1 MTRQCKSSRGCWSEN
16 VTNQA
21 VEQVALSRAWVLE
34 RLMRHAQVCLGEI
47 PLRLKMRKAHSADVV
62 ELETHQPDAS
72 AANRALE
79 LLGREL
85 NLFSE
90 KKEVGKPG
98 EFDHLSDDEL
108 MKWIESQSEAVR
120 ELERQLLP
128 PPGKRH
134 TLCNECLIVYV
145 SIMMHED
152 REWFEKEV
160 EASRATSTATQA
172 KAGGDCPCDWNG
184 KRGSSQLLALW
195 PWWFP
200 QGGSYRL
207 GIYVTCTPNPNAY
220 CSRFALLCRSWL
232 GTSRRADHLAS
243 SLLAL
248 ELHATSWSTCGSKEN
263 VCPLADHHLADRCL
277 ARLLERLS
285 KTLARHRGRY

>member
-98 EFDHLSDDEL
+98 EFDHLSDEEL

-120 ELERQLLP
+120 ELERQP
-128 PPGKRH
+128 PTRQEAYAVQRMPH
-134 TLCNECLIVYV
+134 CLCQYNDARRPRMVRERSR
-145 SIMMHED
+145 SIKGNLD
-152 REWFEKEV
+152 GD
-160 EASRATSTATQA
+160 TS
-172 KAGGDCPCDWNG
+172 
-184 KRGSSQLLALW
+184 
-195 PWWFP
+195 
-200 QGGSYRL
+200 
-207 GIYVTCTPNPNAY
+207 
-220 CSRFALLCRSWL
+220 
-232 GTSRRADHLAS
+232 
-243 SLLAL
+243 
-248 ELHATSWSTCGSKEN
+248 
-263 VCPLADHHLADRCL
+263 
-277 ARLLERLS
+277 
-285 KTLARHRGRY
+285 